1 MSTSIPKVPRL
12 PKGRGF
18 RGPDFY
24 GCFNTGS
31 APCIRRSRFTGKYV
45 VGAEMNTDMALS
57 DSRILS
63 NRRKF
68 EVAGRTVWVFKTRAP
83 AVRKFNELCK
93 ARIAENERVR
103 AEHKRDLQA
112 ARKSDLAAALRLG
125 DY

>member
-1 MSTSIPKVPRL
+1 MSTKIPEVPRL
-12 PKGRGF
+12 TKGRGF

-57 DSRILS
+57 DPRILS

-68 EVAGRTVWVFKTRAP
+68 EVAGRVVWVFKTRAP
-83 AVRKFNELCK
+83 RCA
-93 ARIAENERVR
+93 
-103 AEHKRDLQA
+103 
-112 ARKSDLAAALRLG
+112 
-125 DY
+125 